1 MKNSIKRV
9 QSENLFSALSNG
21 RILRVAKTKY
31 FAYAAAAFMLA
42 SCSNDEDFVPQDNL
56 KDTPITLN
64 VTTSDLIATRAGYVD
79 GPLTSGALSF
89 YFTTHSSAEGPAW
102 QESKY
107 NATNEK
113 WTYEEEKAG
122 WVFESTTADT
132 EQIVWAGDCVG
143 KWWAVYPYQELLNAT
158 TTTLAWTVSTTQTE
172 ETWNKE
178 DLLWAKDDNQ
188 TIEMV
193 EITFTHAL
201 TKLTVN
207 ITGYGTEV
215 ADDEQKISSI
225 TIQGSKVAAT
235 VTPATQT
242 WSTPT
247 GNAADITALK
257 MEPPY
262 YIGTSTEQYVASY
275 DALLIPQTAALTI
288 VITLETGKSYS
299 KTLNSYEFES
309 GNAYTVTLKIGQD
322 KVEIAEDGIT
332 ATPLETMGGGELGTV

>member
-1 MKNSIKRV
+1 MKATKLFTAIAAVTALAACNKNSDITPV
-9 QSENLFSALSNG
+9 
-21 RILRVAKTKY
+21 T
-31 FAYAAAAFMLA
+31 
-42 SCSNDEDFVPQDNL
+42 PQDNL

-64 VTTSDLIATRAGYVD
+64 VTTSDLIATRAGYPE
-79 GPLTSGALSF
+79 GALTSGALSF

-102 QESKY
+102 KESKY

-113 WTYEEEKAG
+113 WYYNGSK
-122 WVFESTTADT
+122 WCFESTTADS
-132 EQIVWAGDCVG
+132 EQIVWAGNCVG
-143 KWWAVYPYQELLNAT
+143 KWWAVYPYQASLGAT
-158 TTTLAWTVSTTQTE
+158 TTTLAWKVSTTQTE
-172 ETWNKE
+172 GTWNNE

-188 TIEMV
+188 TSEMV

-215 ADDEQKISSI
+215 ADDEQEISSI

-247 GNAADITALK
+247 DDAVDDIAALK
-257 MEPPY
+257 MEQPY
-262 YIGTSTEQYVASY
+262 YIGTLTEQYVASY

-288 VITLETGKSYS
+288 VIALENGKSYS

-309 GNAYTVTLKIGQD
+309 GKAYTVTLKIGQD

-332 ATPLETMGGGELGTV
+332 ATPWETIYGGELGTV

>member
-1 MKNSIKRV
+1 MK
-9 QSENLFSALSNG
+9 A
-21 RILRVAKTKY
+21 KY

-42 SCSNDEDFVPQDNL
+42 SCSNDEDFGPQDNT

-64 VTTSDLIATRAGYVD
+64 VTTSDLIATRAGYPE
-79 GPLTSGALSF
+79 GALTNGALSF
-89 YFTTHSSAEGPAW
+89 YFTTHTSADGEAW
-102 QESKY
+102 EEPRY

-113 WTYEEEKAG
+113 WTYSEKEAG
-122 WVFESTTADT
+122 WVFESTTADS

-143 KWWAVYPYQELLNAT
+143 KWWAVYPYQASLNAT
-158 TTTLAWTVSTTQTE
+158 TKTLDWTVSTTQTE
-172 ETWNKE
+172 ETWNNE

-188 TIEMV
+188 TSEMV

-215 ADDEQKISSI
+215 ADDEQAISSV
-225 TIQGSKVAAT
+225 TIRGSKVVAT

-242 WSTPT
+242 WSEPT
-247 GNAADITALK
+247 GDAVDIAALK

-275 DALLIPQTAALTI
+275 DALLIPQTAVLTI
-288 VITLETGKSYS
+288 LITLENGKSYS
-299 KTLNSYEFES
+299 KTLDSYEFES

-332 ATPLETMGGGELGTV
+332 ATPWETLSGGELGTV

>member
-1 MKNSIKRV
+1 M
-9 QSENLFSALSNG
+9 
-21 RILRVAKTKY
+21 KTKY
-31 FAYAAAAFMLA
+31 LAIAAAAFILA
-42 SCSNDEDFVPQDNL
+42 SCSNDEDFGPQNNL

-64 VTTSDLIATRAGYVD
+64 VTTSDLIATRAGY
-79 GPLTSGALSF
+79 PEGALEEGSLSF

-102 QESKY
+102 AESKY

-113 WTYEEEKAG
+113 WYYNGSK
-122 WVFESTTADT
+122 WCFESTTADT

-143 KWWAVYPYQELLNAT
+143 KWWAVYPYQESLNASA
-158 TTTLAWTVSTTQTE
+158 TTLDWTVSTTQTE
-172 ETWNKE
+172 ETWHNE
-178 DLLWAKDDNQ
+178 DLLWAKEDNQ
-188 TIEMV
+188 TSEMV
-193 EITFTHAL
+193 DITFTHAL
-201 TKLTVN
+201 TKFTVN

-215 ADDEQKISSI
+215 AADERAISSI

-247 GNAADITALK
+247 GDADNIAALK
-257 MEPPY
+257 MEQPY

-275 DALLIPQTAALTI
+275 DALLIPQTAVLTI
-288 VITLETGKSYS
+288 VIALENGKSYS

-309 GNAYTVTLKIGQD
+309 GKAYTVTLKIGQD

-332 ATPLETMGGGELGTV
+332 ATPWENMNGGELGTV